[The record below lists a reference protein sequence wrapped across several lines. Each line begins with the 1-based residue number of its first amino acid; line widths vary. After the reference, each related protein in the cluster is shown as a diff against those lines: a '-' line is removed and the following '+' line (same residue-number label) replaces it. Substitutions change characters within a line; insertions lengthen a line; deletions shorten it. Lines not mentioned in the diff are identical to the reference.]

1 MVDRT
6 VLTTRMN
13 ISVVMYITSVDC
25 QLKIHSFTIL
35 LLYNTITV
43 LSRVDVYILCSI
55 SFGGGVQIENGI
67 NGFFRVCSVMKL
79 TQCTKFI

>member
-1 MVDRT
+1 MLTARVWTAGDVMVDRT

-13 ISVVMYITSVDC
+13 ISVVMYITSVDG
-25 QLKIHSFTIL
+25 QLKIHSFTII

-55 SFGGGVQIENGI
+55 SFGGGGSN
-67 NGFFRVCSVMKL
+67 
-79 TQCTKFI
+79 